1 MQYFVN
7 KLLYGITILFGVV
20 TLVFFLFNLKPG
32 DPASMLGGQFADATT
47 IANINKELGYDQ
59 PLMVRYVRFINDIS
73 PISYHQK
80 SNEAEPNFL
89 SEEKYSYVELFGVG
103 DGAVVAKAPY
113 LRRSY
118 QTKRAVTEILRE
130 TIPGTALLALTA
142 IIIAL
147 VFGVFLGVIAAV
159 NQNKFA
165 DQLIL
170 FVSVL
175 GLSGPSFFMAIIISW
190 LGGYL
195 WSEVFEVSAIPF
207 GLCLFY
213 MLVYCL
219 YHYPKKSLF
228 LDGVL
233 KALVMSL
240 LVGFGIEYGV
250 ERYFDLHYTVS
261 LPGTGLPM
269 TGSFT
274 SIHPFKGEIFTPQ
287 NLILP
292 AITLG
297 IRPLAIVVQL
307 MRSSLLDVF
316 RQDYIRTAKAKGAS
330 PTRILMKH
338 AIPNALNPVIT
349 ALSGWFASLLAGAVF
364 IEFVFGWKGIGLE
377 VFEALEREDL
387 PVVLGAVLFFATVF
401 VCINILVDLIYGLLD
416 PRVRA

>member
-1 MQYFVN
+1 
-7 KLLYGITILFGVV
+7 
-20 TLVFFLFNLKPG
+20 
-32 DPASMLGGQFADATT
+32 MLGGQFADEETL
-47 IANINKELGYDQ
+47 ANINKELGYDQ
-59 PLMVRYVRFINDIS
+59 PLMARYFYFLNDIS
-73 PISYHQK
+73 PLSFHQTESEK
-80 SNEAEPNFL
+80 ESNFL
-89 SEEKYSYVELFGVG
+89 SEGKYSYVSLLSTSSGEWVL
-103 DGAVVAKAPY
+103 KSPY
-113 LRRSY
+113 LRRSF
-118 QTKRAVTEILRE
+118 QTKRAVTDILKE
-130 TIPGTALLALTA
+130 TIPGTALLAITA
-142 IIIAL
+142 ILIAL
-147 VFGVFLGVIAAV
+147 VFGVILGVVAAV

-175 GLSGPSFFMAIIISW
+175 GLSGPSFFMAIIVSW
-190 LGGYL
+190 LGGYV
-195 WSEVFEVSAIPF
+195 WSEVFSFSAIPA
-207 GLCLFY
+207 GIVLFY
-213 MLVYCL
+213 GLVYVL
-219 YHYPKKSLF
+219 YHYPKKTLH
-228 LDGVL
+228 LDGLL
-233 KALVMSL
+233 KAIVGSL
-240 LVGFGIEYGV
+240 LVGIGIEYLLQH
-250 ERYFDLHYTVS
+250 YFNFGYAVN

-274 SIHPFKGEIFTPQ
+274 SIHPFEGEVFTPQ

-330 PTRILMKH
+330 QSRILMRH

-401 VCINILVDLIYGLLD
+401 VCINILVDIIYGILD
-416 PRVRA
+416 PRVRS